1 MFLKSG
7 ENMCHVALGSEGHGW
22 MIIIQFVSAFEHQ
35 LSRKINSNVKLNFEF
50 YSEAQSSQIIGQ
62 AERHLCYLRTSS
74 MWFLYTPSRLSD
86 GKPIATIFGLISG
99 RQIS

>member
-1 MFLKSG
+1 M
-7 ENMCHVALGSEGHGW
+7 
-22 MIIIQFVSAFEHQ
+22 
-35 LSRKINSNVKLNFEF
+35 KLNFKF